1 MKGEASKVILGSY
14 RLSLTYS
21 SVAENQYFS
30 CGRYISWLLCG
41 GLCRAV
47 QISHPTLKVWWPSTA
62 SLPAPQAA
70 ERANTLRLA
79 AYI

>member
-1 MKGEASKVILGSY
+1 MKDEASKVILGSY
-14 RLSLTYS
+14 RLPLTCT

-41 GLCRAV
+41 GLCIAV
-47 QISHPTLKVWWPSTA
+47 QISHPLSR
-62 SLPAPQAA
+62 SDSLLQLPAPQAA

-79 AYI
+79 AYT